1 MAVGKRAASR
11 AAGTARG
18 GPGAGYAAAKRALD
32 VSLAAVALI
41 VASPVLAAAAA
52 AVRLS
57 MGSPV
62 LWRQERSGKDGRPF
76 RLAKLRTMRP
86 PGPGEEGPEHDE
98 RRLTPLGRVLRA
110 ASLDELPSLWN
121 VLAGDMSLVGP
132 RPLPVRYLDRY
143 SPEQARRLDVR
154 PGLTGWAQINGR
166 NDQSWDERFRLD
178 LWYVDHRSFRLDL
191 AILARTPLRVLRRQ
205 GIAQPGHA
213 TMPEFTGE
221 TDRAEGA
228 GGV

>member
-1 MAVGKRAASR
+1 MRD
-11 AAGTARG
+11 RG
-18 GPGAGYAAAKRALD
+18 ATQPGAGYATAKRALD
-32 VSLAAVALI
+32 VTLAGLAI
-41 VASPVLAAAAA
+41 VIAAPVLAILAV

-62 LWRQERSGKDGRPF
+62 FWRQERSGKDGRPF
-76 RLAKLRTMRP
+76 SLAKIRTMRP
-86 PGPGEEGPEHDE
+86 AGPGEDGPEHDE
-98 RRLTPLGRVLRA
+98 IRLTPLGRVLRA

-132 RPLPVRYLDRY
+132 RPLPVRYRDRY
-143 SPEQARRLDVR
+143 SPEQARRLAVR

-178 LWYVDHRSFRLDL
+178 VWYVEHRSLRLDF
-191 AILARTPLRVLRRQ
+191 AILVRTPLKVLGRR

-213 TMPEFTGE
+213 TMPEFTGDAE
-221 TDRAEGA
+221 RAGGA
-228 GGV
+228 GGA

>member
-1 MAVGKRAASR
+1 MGSPGAIPRPGR
-11 AAGTARG
+11 TA
-18 GPGAGYAAAKRALD
+18 PGAGYATAKRALD
-32 VSLAAVALI
+32 VAVAALALI
-41 VASPVLAAAAA
+41 VASPVLAVVAA

-76 RLAKLRTMRP
+76 RLAKVRTMRP
-86 PGPGEEGPEHDE
+86 PEPGEEGPEHDE

-132 RPLPVRYLDRY
+132 RPLPVRYRDRY
-143 SPEQARRLDVR
+143 SAEQARRLVVR

-166 NDQSWDERFRLD
+166 NDQSWDERFLLD
-178 LWYVDHRSFRLDL
+178 VWYVEHRSFRLDL
-191 AILARTPLRVLRRQ
+191 AILLRTPLQVLRRR

-228 GGV
+228 GGA